1 MKIQRIILKNLN
13 SLRGEHIIDL
23 TVEPLLNAGLFAI
36 TGQTGS
42 GKSTL
47 LDAITLA
54 LYGRAARYGN
64 QPSPASMMSRRCG
77 ECSAAVEFE
86 VPDGK
91 YTAVWQLRRA
101 RGKADG
107 RIQSPQRYIYDIDGT
122 TLTQKVRE
130 CDEKIE
136 KLIGLDYDRFL
147 RSVMLAQGEFA
158 RFLKANA
165 NERATLLECLTGT
178 AIYSDLGSLAYHEA
192 AHRERDLE
200 SQQQALEQIEILED
214 EERKEVEG
222 HITELKKEKR
232 VLEKDLDKKS
242 KIAGKIEELES
253 ALTQQTEIT
262 DDLKIL
268 EADRQDAESELQLL
282 KRHQETVPFR
292 DDLIYL
298 QNAEETVQSNEAKK
312 QEAQDERE
320 EVYEQCQQAKLNY
333 YRILQNEITEQK
345 SAIQDAKARACEANQ
360 TLKTE
365 KEWLEAHQIDAD
377 LSDHIAD
384 LAANLTELKSRRAT
398 LVREWEQVCDITSV
412 FTGVRKY
419 SGIVIKKINW
429 KQVCDI
435 TSVLTSGAI
444 EPSLLEN
451 AKEEELKTILDKIVE
466 KLAEEH
472 ARAEDERTTAEE
484 NLELRRDNLQKDRLI
499 ASLET
504 HRASLRE
511 GEPCP
516 LCGATEHPYA
526 EGQKLS
532 FPFEELKA
540 EVAKAEETRNA
551 KNERVSKLNEAREK
565 LISQQSVT
573 IKACRDRAEC
583 ETELLESLSRFGV
596 VLPEASKEEETLQ
609 SLQNREKAY
618 QAHRNNCDNAEEG
631 VEKAQEDENKA
642 QVLLDKHILAFEQLK
657 DIEPEDIDG
666 DDEVPEWLS
675 VEEAEQNWSDKK
687 TKLKIQEAE
696 LNTRLQGTKA
706 AQKSLKKIQGRLIS
720 TLEGSVFQDIDDLR
734 AAKLDQAEADRIEK
748 IETELN
754 KKENDLTTR
763 LQITKET
770 IKSLR
775 EAQIPE
781 GDEAEQF
788 KLEHQKLQDERD
800 PLIENLITQQK
811 QIEDDD
817 KNRKKLV
824 DQQKLLEEA
833 EKEFA
838 IWNRLRLLIG
848 SYDGAKFRK
857 YAQSISLDILIL
869 HANQHLIQ
877 LSDRYR
883 IQRRNGEELQ
893 IEIEDLHQ
901 ASVTRPMAS
910 LSGGESFLASL
921 ALALGLSELAGR
933 NVRIE
938 SLFIDEGF
946 GTLDSEVLDLAI
958 GALEGLHQ
966 DSKSVGVISH
976 VELLKHRITTQI
988 RVEKLTAGNSTLK
1001 IVKG

>member
-23 TVEPLLNAGLFAI
+23 TVEPLSNAGLFAI

-64 QPSPASMMSRRCG
+64 QPSPENMMSRRCG
-77 ECSAAVEFE
+77 ECSATVEFE

-136 KLIGLDYDRFL
+136 ELIGLDYDRFL

-165 NERATLLECLTGT
+165 NERAALLECLTGT
-178 AIYSDLGSLAYHEA
+178 AIYSDLSILAHQEA
-192 AHRERDLE
+192 TRRETDLKLK
-200 SQQQALEQIEILED
+200 QQALEQIEILQD
-214 EERKEVEG
+214 EEREEVEDR
-222 HITELKKEKR
+222 ITELKEKKR
-232 VLEKDLDKKS
+232 VLEEDIDKKS
-242 KIAGKIEELES
+242 KIAGKIDELES
-253 ALTQQTEIT
+253 AVTQHKKIT
-262 DDLKIL
+262 NGL
-268 EADRQDAESELQLL
+268 EVLETDRQDAKAELQLL
-282 KRHQETVPFR
+282 KRHQKTTPFR

-298 QNAEETVQSNEAKK
+298 QNAEEMVQSNEAKK

-333 YRILQNEITEQK
+333 YRILQNEIAEQK
-345 SAIQDAKARACEANQ
+345 STIQDAKARACEANEI
-360 TLKTE
+360 LKTE

-377 LSDHIAD
+377 LSDQITD
-384 LAANLTELKSRRAT
+384 LSANLIELKSRRAT
-398 LVREWEQVCDITSV
+398 LMREWEQVCDITSV
-412 FTGVRKY
+412 LTGARKY

-429 KQVCDI
+429 EQVCDI
-435 TSVLTSGAI
+435 TSVLTSGTI

-472 ARAEDERTTAEE
+472 ASAKDELASAEE
-484 NLELRRDNLQKDRLI
+484 ELGLRRDHLKKAQLI
-499 ASLET
+499 ASLDT
-504 HRASLRE
+504 HRASLKE

-516 LCGATEHPYA
+516 LCGATEHPYV
-526 EGQKLS
+526 EDQEPS
-532 FPFEELKA
+532 VPFGELEAK
-540 EVAKAEETRNA
+540 VAKAEKTHNA
-551 KNERVSKLNEAREK
+551 KNERVLKLCDAQEKLN
-565 LISQQSVT
+565 SQQPAT
-573 IKACRDRAEC
+573 INACRDRVEC
-583 ETELLESLSRFGV
+583 ETELLDSLNMFGV
-596 VLPEASKEEETLQ
+596 ALPEAGKEEETLQ
-609 SLQNREKAY
+609 SLQNRKKAY
-618 QAHRNNCDNAEEG
+618 QTHRDNCDNAEEV
-631 VEKAQEDENKA
+631 VEKAQEDENNA
-642 QVLLDKHILAFEQLK
+642 QVLLDKHIPAFEQLQ

-666 DDEVPEWLS
+666 EDEVPEWLG
-675 VEEAEQNWSDKK
+675 VEEAEKDWKNKR
-687 TKLKIQEAE
+687 TKLEIQENA
-696 LNTRLQGTKA
+696 LTARLQDTKA
-706 AQKSLKKIQGRLIS
+706 AQESLEEIREHLIS
-720 TLEGSVFQDIDDLR
+720 ALEGSVFQDIDDLR
-734 AAKLDQAEADRIEK
+734 AAKLDQEESDRIEE
-748 IETELN
+748 IETDLN
-754 KKENDLTTR
+754 NRKNKLTTQ
-763 LQITKET
+763 LQMVQGT

-775 EAQIPE
+775 EDQIPE
-781 GDEAEQF
+781 GDKAEQF
-788 KLEHQKLQDERD
+788 KAEHKKLQDDRD
-800 PLIENLITQQK
+800 TLIENLITRQNQIEADDTNRRTLAAQQK
-811 QIEDDD
+811 I
-817 KNRKKLV
+817 
-824 DQQKLLEEA
+824 LEES
-833 EKEFA
+833 EKNFA

-848 SYDGAKFRK
+848 SHDGAKFRR
-857 YAQSISLDILIL
+857 YAQSISLDILIR
-869 HANQHLIQ
+869 HANQHLTR

-883 IQRRNGEELQ
+883 IQRRTEEELQ

-976 VELLKHRITTQI
+976 VELLKQRITTQI
-988 RVEKLTAGNSTLK
+988 RVEKLTAGNSTLE
-1001 IVKG
+1001 IVEG